1 MKQIIATKTHEIEA
15 AFPVECTTDNYI
27 AIEKGSVHTVL
38 DSTKQYYLIH
48 LTQYNND
55 IWVNKDYFRKIA

>member
-1 MKQIIATKTHEIEA
+1 MKQITATTVK
-15 AFPVECTTDNYI
+15 CTTDNYI